1 VWWLVLEKEKPET
14 TVQQSRVPHV
24 LVVDD
29 ERAIA
34 DTLAMILRYAGYST
48 SVAYDGERA
57 MEVSQLKVPDM
68 LISDV
73 VMPGMNGFEL
83 AIWFRQTHPN
93 CNVLLFSGQTKT
105 AELSQKAA
113 AAGYSFELLA
123 KPVPPAEILAHLSR
137 LCPLPA
143 AVPLPVVQP
152 ASDAPTAD

>member
-1 VWWLVLEKEKPET
+1 M
-14 TVQQSRVPHV
+14 QQSRVRHV

-48 SVAYDGERA
+48 SVAYNGEHALEVAQLRA
-57 MEVSQLKVPDM
+57 PDM

-73 VMPGMNGFEL
+73 VMPGINGFEL
-83 AIWFRQTHPN
+83 AIGFKQTHPD
-93 CNVLLFSGQTKT
+93 CKVLLFSGQAAT

-137 LCPLPA
+137 LCPLPD
-143 AVPLPVVQP
+143 AVPLPTPQP
-152 ASDAPTAD
+152 ISDAVTGE

>member
-1 VWWLVLEKEKPET
+1 M
-14 TVQQSRVPHV
+14 QQSGVPHV

-34 DTLAMILRYAGYST
+34 DTLAMILRFAGYST

-57 MEVSQLKVPDM
+57 MEACQVRVPDV

-73 VMPGMNGFEL
+73 VMPGINGFEL
-83 AIWFRQTHPN
+83 AIWFRQTYPD
-93 CNVLLFSGQTKT
+93 CNVLLFSGQATT

-123 KPVPPAEILAHLSR
+123 KPAPPSEMLARVSR
-137 LCPLPA
+137 MCPLPA
-143 AVPLPVVQP
+143 AVSRSKAQGS
-152 ASDAPTAD
+152 SDTSAGE